1 MNKIFHLLTILSF
14 LFFVV
19 PVCAQ
24 NNNKALLSPT
34 HSKDTFSIYEED
46 AVFQVKLNNSP
57 DNPSNGECPKL
68 HLTFPDGTTETYD
81 MDKDGGNGTY
91 TCILHLEMGSYD
103 YKYITTTN
111 QGLYEVSGKW
121 HVTSRPY
128 NFVVEEPNPSVQAPT
143 ENVCFSWRL
152 STDETDDR
160 LSYEMYI
167 GHDNAKEN
175 LPKVADGPGVNA
187 LSLIIS
193 KLEHKKQYY
202 WYMKVKNKYGALLE
216 TEMFS
221 FTTGGIVNKFYNA
234 PNPFYPA
241 NGMKTDFVFPMRY
254 DGMAQIIIY
263 SEYGDKVW
271 ESESLSFSGGSSH
284 TIRYDGRD
292 NCGKILY
299 EGSYL
304 AVLNK
309 KYQNKTE
316 MQKCRILVI
325 R

>member
-1 MNKIFHLLTILSF
+1 MNKIFSLLIILPF
-14 LFFVV
+14 LFFADV
-19 PVCAQ
+19 VCAQ
-24 NNNKALLSPT
+24 NNNEALLSPT
-34 HSKDTFSIYEED
+34 HSKDTFSIYEEN
-46 AVFQVKLNNSP
+46 AIFQVKLSNSC
-57 DNPSNGECPKL
+57 DNPPNSECPKL
-68 HLTFPDGTTETYD
+68 HLTFPNGTVGVYD
-81 MDKDGGNGTY
+81 MEKDGDDGTY

-103 YKYITTTN
+103 YKYTTTTN

-121 HVTSRPY
+121 RVTSRPY
-128 NFVVEEPNPSVQAPT
+128 NFVAKEPNPSIQAPT
-143 ENVCFSWRL
+143 ENVCFSWSI
-152 STDETDDR
+152 STDETDDS

-167 GHDNAKEN
+167 GHDSEKEN
-175 LPKVADGPGVNA
+175 LPKVEDGPDINA

-193 KLEHKKQYY
+193 KLEHQKQYY

-221 FTTGGIVNKFYNA
+221 FITGGIVDKFYNA
-234 PNPFYPA
+234 PNPFYPT

-254 DGMAQIIIY
+254 DGTAQIIIY

-271 ESESLSFSGGSSH
+271 ESEILSFSGDSSH

-292 NCGKILY
+292 NYGKILY
-299 EGSYL
+299 DGSYL

-309 KYQNKTE
+309 KYQNKAET
-316 MQKCRILVI
+316 QKCRILVI